1 MANKRQ
7 RRKLEK
13 QTLNFIIKNKDKNLG
28 YVLPTAGEY
37 KRMTRAQKN
46 FYNEKIQQLQHKQE
60 WKRNEALGGII
71 MHGAKFDVDKT
82 GLTPNHAERIR
93 NVGRITQNLSEF
105 VRPLDDEYGFKN
117 QSEELYTDSQF
128 NRRDFRYRTGVAF
141 NNLPENST
149 REEYEDR
156 IGKKHD
162 QHVLDTSNEYLSGKM
177 RTLEAY
183 EVEDGVVVY
192 DPNED
197 AISKKGGK
205 GRLYAFHSG
214 LSLDDVERNI
224 DRDAFNLVA
233 DEMLHAGPNEKW
245 GEKGAMSLFN

>member
-1 MANKRQ
+1 MPNKRQ

-37 KRMTRAQKN
+37 KRMTRTQKN
-46 FYNEKIQQLQHKQE
+46 FYNEKIRQLQHKQE

-71 MHGAKFDVDKT
+71 IHGAKLDTNKT
-82 GLTPNHAERIR
+82 GLTVHHSERIR
-93 NVGRITQNLSEF
+93 NVGRIVQNLSEF
-105 VRPLDDEYGFKN
+105 IQPLEDSYGFRN
-117 QSEELYTDSQF
+117 QAHELFMDPQF
-128 NRRDFRYRTGVAF
+128 NRRDIRYRSGVAF

-156 IGKKHD
+156 LGKEHD

-183 EVEDGVVVY
+183 EVDDGVVVF

-197 AISKKGGK
+197 PITGKGK
-205 GRLYAFHSG
+205 GRLFSFHAG
-214 LSLDDVERNI
+214 ETLDDAERRIN
-224 DRDAFNLVA
+224 RDAFNLVA
-233 DEMLHAGPNEKW
+233 DEMLRAGPNEKW
-245 GEKGAMSLFN
+245 GDKGAFDLFR